1 MPLAKAS
8 SDRNESFGRSLR
20 ERICDVGRI
29 PYARVSCQAL
39 RKIRF
44 AKECVEELPHMRRS
58 MRRKCGREG
67 NARIQFGSQAAQ
79 RRNVVDIIP
88 RRQHVYGKTD
98 LGCAIERLTRN
109 GLGAPRHVLEYPPVG

>member
-44 AKECVEELPHMRRS
+44 AKEYVEELPHMRRS

-79 RRNVVDIIP
+79 PRNVATIIP
-88 RRQHVYGKTD
+88 
-98 LGCAIERLTRN
+98 TRHH
-109 GLGAPRHVLEYPPVG
+109 LSATTHLASPT